1 MARTIALDPKYSE
14 WAKRVLIKSLMPPT
28 EEELKQMRETTK
40 WRIEEMA
47 RVEPK

>member
-1 MARTIALDPKYSE
+1 MARTIALDPKMSE

-28 EEELKQMRETTK
+28 EEELKQMREVT
-40 WRIEEMA
+40 RRRLEEMS